1 MSEPVV
7 EVRNLVRTF
16 GDVRAVDDIS
26 FDLYQGQVVG
36 FVGENGAGKTTT
48 MRMMVTLDL
57 PHEGSIRI
65 CGYDAVSSPN
75 QVRKRIGWMPDA
87 YGAYDSMD
95 VWEYMEFFARA
106 NGYSGKERDMRVAEV
121 TEFTELAPLRNR
133 PVKNLSKGQSQR
145 LCLARMLIPDPEV
158 LVMDEPA
165 AGLDPKARIEVKNL
179 VRLLADAGKTL
190 FISSHILSELEQ
202 MCDTMLFI
210 RAGKIVHH
218 GSAESLK
225 QREGHPAHV
234 KITLAG
240 EANLEEWCS
249 LHPGVDFVEQDLTGV
264 RVRVEDAE
272 PEALGDLLKRMLAS
286 DLPVSGF
293 MREEVRLEDAF
304 VDLLTSQGAD
314 I

>member
-1 MSEPVV
+1 MTEPIVT
-7 EVRNLVRTF
+7 VRNLVRTF

-26 FDLYQGQVVG
+26 FDLYPGQVVG

-57 PHEGSIRI
+57 PHSGSIRI
-65 CGYDAVSSPN
+65 CGYNAVSSPN
-75 QVRKRIGWMPDA
+75 QVRNRIGWMPDA
-87 YGAYDSMD
+87 YGAYESMD

-106 NGYSGKERDMRVAEV
+106 NGYSGKERDLRVAEV
-121 TEFTELAPLRNR
+121 TEFTELGPLRDR
-133 PVKNLSKGQSQR
+133 PVKHLSKGQSQR

-179 VRLLADAGKTL
+179 VRLLASAGKTL

-202 MCDTMLFI
+202 MCDTLLFI

-225 QREGHPAHV
+225 QREGRPAHV
-234 KITLAG
+234 KIHLA
-240 EANLEEWCS
+240 APADLEEWCS
-249 LHPGVDFVEQDLTGV
+249 LHPGVEFVEQDLTGV
-264 RVRVEDAE
+264 RIRVEDAA
-272 PEALGDLLKRMLAS
+272 PEALALLLKKLLAS
-286 DLPVSGF
+286 NLPVSGF
-293 MREEVRLEDAF
+293 VREDLRLEDAF
-304 VDLLTSQGAD
+304 VDLLTSQGESQ
-314 I
+314 